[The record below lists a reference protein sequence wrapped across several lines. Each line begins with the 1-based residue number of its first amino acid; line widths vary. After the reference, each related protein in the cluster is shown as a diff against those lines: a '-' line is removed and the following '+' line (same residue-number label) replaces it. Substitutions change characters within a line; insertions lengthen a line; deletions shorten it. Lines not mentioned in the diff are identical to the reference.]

1 MAYKIINIKNN
12 NLGSVSVKTI
22 KGLISMEP
30 GDERKRLFVTDEQL
44 MRILSHPGVVVTDG
58 LQEDEET
65 PFLGLI
71 KELDLNVNVF
81 DQRKLNDAFDK
92 IDAFAS
98 QVAGENIDTNNTL
111 IMLSKAASGDMV
123 LSVILDDEFDATD
136 DDFAHEV
143 TLKFTD
149 KGNNIHVWYNST
161 AEVTASTTSSLGEV
175 SIDNNGLVPVVNGV
189 CTFEVNG
196 TGKWVGGESYVIKV
210 ADVTILGKVFT
221 DVEETVDVI
230 GDVPSP
236 TIKNIESVE
245 TLNNIEVS
253 SGTELSAVGLPV
265 TVVATL
271 DDSSTQDLAVTWDGG
286 TPAYDKDTAGEYM
299 FAGTLILPEGITN
312 TDDLEA
318 AVKVIVV

>member
-65 PFLGLI
+65 SFLGLI

-149 KGNNIHVWYNST
+149 KGNDIHVWYNST
-161 AEVTASTTSSLGEV
+161 VEVTASTASSLGEV

-189 CTFEVNG
+189 CTFKVNG